1 MSFAD
6 IFERIRKNR
15 SMIAT
20 RRKNFGDASDSISV
34 LENRIN
40 EASQAISTA
49 TFTDNLKTVKS
60 RMKENDFPEAHRI
73 SKETLTDIGSSLD
86 SWQPNIKLKLPENIV
101 PGTWK
106 KYNL

>member
-1 MSFAD
+1 MSFAE

-15 SMIAT
+15 SRIAT
-20 RRKNFGDASDSISV
+20 RRKNFGEANDSISV

-40 EASQAISTA
+40 EAKQAINTA
-49 TFTDNLKTVKS
+49 TFAENLKTVKS
-60 RMKENDFPEAHRI
+60 KMKENDFTEAHRI
-73 SKETLTDIGSSLD
+73 SKETLTDISSSLD

-101 PGTWK
+101 PGTWR